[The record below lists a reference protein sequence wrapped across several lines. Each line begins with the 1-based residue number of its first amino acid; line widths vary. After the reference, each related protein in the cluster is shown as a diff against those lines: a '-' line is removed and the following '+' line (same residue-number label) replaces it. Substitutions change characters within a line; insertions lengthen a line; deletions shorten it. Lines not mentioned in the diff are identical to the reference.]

1 MVDSWSYGHGLVAVI
16 LYLVLHV
23 RVIRLHN
30 AVDGKCGEH
39 SFKLVLLS
47 NSPLFR
53 LESFGRAL
61 DAMLWMAWSDGN
73 LLRSGDRG

>member
-16 LYLVLHV
+16 LCLVLHV

-61 DAMLWMAWSDGN
+61 DAILWMAWSDGN
-73 LLRSGDRG
+73 LLRSGGRG